1 MEEKFKS
8 NQCRCKKCNRT
19 LKIMKISFLMLF
31 FCLFTVTA
39 ENIFSQQ
46 KELSLELNNVTLKKA
61 ISEIEKTS
69 DYVFLFT
76 DEARREMKKKVS
88 IRANKESI
96 QAILENIFNGTD
108 LAYTTIERQVS
119 VYKNPNP
126 KTEKSEKVAKIE
138 PEQQKRTI
146 TGKVTDT
153 KGEAII
159 GANIV
164 EQETTNG
171 TVTDRD
177 GFFSLNVEEGAML
190 HISYIG
196 YLSQDISTAGKRD
209 FNIVLQEDVKTLEE
223 VVVTGF
229 GIEKRKKALGYSV
242 TEVSGDD
249 LIQAREINIADAL
262 AGKVAGVNVS
272 NIATGASGSSQILIR
287 GNTSLSASNQ
297 PLYVIDGI
305 PIDNTQLGVP
315 GTWGGSDWGDGT
327 SSLMN
332 PGDVENISILKGN
345 AAAAL
350 YGSRAS
356 NGVILITTKKG
367 QKRDGIG
374 IEFSTNYVLEDMID
388 FTDYQKEYGH
398 GFNGAKPT
406 SQTEALDY
414 GLYSY
419 GAKLDGSS
427 VIQFDGVSRSYS
439 YVGNNLKKFYRTGST
454 WTNTLT
460 LTGGNEMHAFR
471 FTVSDLE
478 NKGIVPENN
487 MDRKNFS
494 LNANGQYG
502 KKFSAS
508 AKVDYIIENVS
519 HRSEIS
525 DSPGNVNYTLFSLPP
540 SIDIETLKGT
550 TDKFGA
556 NEEGTE
562 LQFNGNVYVNNPYW
576 VAYQYRRS
584 SKRNRIIG
592 SMVLKYDFTD
602 WLYLQGRIGRD
613 WHHYSRT
620 YLTPYGTGYIPRGQM
635 TEERFVISEE
645 NADVML
651 GWDREFNNYKFSG
664 FVGGNYMRHKYDYA
678 SIGGNDFNIPFF
690 HDVSNIANQGYGSS
704 VSNYGVNSLLGS
716 AEISYKD
723 YLFLNVTGRQDWF
736 STLDGKSV
744 LYPSASLS
752 WIFSDTFKMP
762 HWMTFGKLRLSLA
775 QVGGGVDSP
784 YQTSLSYSLL
794 GGGYQ
799 GQPAGYISQSTVP
812 NTDLKPYKSTEY
824 ELGYDVRLFN
834 NRLGIDFTYYSKK
847 TENDI
852 LSATI
857 SRASGYSSARVNVG
871 EVSNKGIELLI
882 NSGIIRRRN
891 FEWNASLNFAYNK
904 NKVIRLSRDIKTLTM
919 AESRTQSAFLANIVG
934 EPYSQIYGYKFKTND
949 QGVRVYD
956 ASGRPVR
963 TTELYPLG
971 TGISPMTMGLNNS
984 FTYKN
989 FYMDFLIDMKAGG
1002 HIYAASDA
1010 YGYTRGFHK
1019 NTLEGR
1025 ESGLD
1030 ISGVNEEGNPFTY
1043 HIAPEAVR
1051 TYYARLF
1058 QITEEFVQDA
1068 SFVKLR
1074 QLVLGYN
1081 FPSRLL
1087 SETPFTGVNVSLV
1100 GRNLLL
1106 LWRKTTNID
1115 PESTYI
1121 AGNAQGLEGFG
1132 VPSTRSFGI
1141 NLSVK
1146 F

>member
-1 MEEKFKS
+1 MENKIKS
-8 NQCRCKKCNRT
+8 NQRAFKKCNRT
-19 LKIMKISFLMLF
+19 LKIMKFSFLMLF
-31 FCLFTVTA
+31 FCFFTITA
-39 ENIFSQQ
+39 GNVFSQQ
-46 KELSLELNNVTLKKA
+46 KELSLNLRNVTLKKA
-61 ISEIEKTS
+61 ISEIEKAS
-69 DYVFLFT
+69 DYVFLIT
-76 DEARREMKKKVS
+76 DEVQLELNKKAS
-88 IRANKESI
+88 IHANKESI
-96 QAILENIFNGTD
+96 HTILEALLKDTSLEFTVV
-108 LAYTTIERQVS
+108 ERQVS
-119 VYKNPNP
+119 VYKNNSSK
-126 KTEKSEKVAKIE
+126 KTEPAVEKIK
-138 PEQQKRTI
+138 QQKKTISGTI
-146 TGKVTDT
+146 TDVQGKPV
-153 KGEAII
+153 I
-159 GANIV
+159 GANIL
-164 EQETTNG
+164 EKGTTNG
-171 TVTDRD
+171 TVTDID
-177 GFFSLNVEEGAML
+177 GNFTLQVDENAIL

-196 YLSQDISTAGKRD
+196 YLAQDVPTAEESNFK
-209 FNIVLQEDVKTLEE
+209 IILLEDVMALEE

-249 LIQAREINIADAL
+249 LTEAREINIADAL

-272 NIATGASGSSQILIR
+272 NVATGASGSSQILIR

-305 PIDNTQLGVP
+305 PIDNSQLGVP

-332 PGDVENISILKGN
+332 SSDIDNISILKGN

-356 NGVILITTKKG
+356 NGVILITSKKG
-367 QKRDGIG
+367 DKRDGVG
-374 IEFSTNYVLEDMID
+374 IEFSTNLVLEDMID

-406 SQTEALDY
+406 SQSEALSY

-427 VIQFDGVSRSYS
+427 VIQYDGVSRPYS
-439 YVGNNLKKFYRTGST
+439 YVGSNLKKFYRTGST

-460 LTGGNEMHAFR
+460 LTGGNENNAFR
-471 FTVSDLE
+471 FTVSNLD
-478 NKGIVPENN
+478 NRGIVPENDVN
-487 MDRKNFS
+487 RKNFS
-494 LNANGQYG
+494 LSVNGLYW
-502 KKFSAS
+502 KKLSAL
-508 AKVDYIIENVS
+508 AKVDYIIEDVS

-540 SIDIETLKGT
+540 SIDVTNFRGT
-550 TDKFGA
+550 TDKLGA

-562 LQFNGNVYVNNPYW
+562 LQFNSNVYVNNPYW
-576 VAYQYRRS
+576 VAYQYKRS
-584 SKRNRIIG
+584 SERNRIIG
-592 SMVLKYDFTD
+592 SLALKYDFTD
-602 WLYLQGRIGRD
+602 WLYLQGRLGRD
-613 WHHYSRT
+613 WSHFFRT

-635 TEERFVISEE
+635 WEERFVITEL
-645 NADVML
+645 NTDVML
-651 GWDREFNNYKFSG
+651 GWDHGFNDFNLSG
-664 FVGGNYMRHKYDYA
+664 FVGGNYMCHDYDY
-678 SIGGNDFNIPFF
+678 IFTGGNDFNIPFF
-690 HDVSNIANQGYGSS
+690 HDISNVANQGIGSN
-704 VSNYGVNSLLGS
+704 VQKYGVNSLLGS

-723 YLFLNVTGRQDWF
+723 NLFLNVTGRQDWF
-736 STLDGKSV
+736 STLDAKSV

-752 WIFSDTFKMP
+752 WIFSDAFNMP
-762 HWMTFGKLRLSLA
+762 QWMTFGKLRLSWA

-799 GQPAGYISQSTVP
+799 GQPAGHISQSTVP
-812 NTDLKPYKSTEY
+812 NTELKPYKSTEY
-824 ELGYDVRLFN
+824 EIGTDIRLFN
-834 NRLGIDFTYYSKK
+834 NRLGIDFTYYDKK

-852 LSATI
+852 LASTI

-871 EVSNKGIELLI
+871 EISNKGVELLI
-882 NSGIIRRRN
+882 NSTIIDRRN
-891 FEWNASLNFAYNK
+891 FRWNTSFNFAYNK
-904 NKVIRLSRDIKTLTM
+904 NEVIRLAEDIQTLTM
-919 AESRTQSAFLANIVG
+919 AESRTQSAYLANIVG
-934 EPYSQIYGYKFKTND
+934 HSYSQIYGYKFKTND

-956 ASGRPVR
+956 STGRPIR

-971 TGISPMTMGLNNS
+971 SGISPTTMGLNNS
-984 FTYKN
+984 LTYKD
-989 FYMDFLIDMKAGG
+989 FYLDFLIDMKLGG

-1019 NTLEGR
+1019 NTLVGR

-1030 ISGVNEEGNPFTY
+1030 VSGVDEEGNPFSY
-1043 HIAPEAVR
+1043 HIAPENLR
-1051 TYYARLF
+1051 TYYARIY

-1068 SFVKLR
+1068 SFIKMR

-1081 FPSRLL
+1081 LQPKILAK
-1087 SETPFTGVNVSLV
+1087 TPFTSVNVSLV

-1115 PESTYI
+1115 PESNFI

-1132 VPSTRSFGI
+1132 VPATRSFGV